1 MPQPRQQS
9 TKHTLQLIKLTI
21 KNRDYEHND
30 QSHLDFPPWQQ
41 CNTKFLL
48 QGKLQGT
55 LSWANNTISE
65 ISLHQL
71 VCFQSRSPPW
81 HFGRG
86 SICILFG
93 SSSVISGQKKR
104 TYRNTNSFSSG
115 MAMMFGQARLSSSLS
130 SRAGRGRNSRRRLVN
145 NEDGATVNHQ

>member
-1 MPQPRQQS
+1 MNITTNLIS
-9 TKHTLQLIKLTI
+9 TF
-21 KNRDYEHND
+21 
-30 QSHLDFPPWQQ
+30 HLGNNAIQ
-41 CNTKFLL
+41 KFLL

-55 LSWANNTISE
+55 LWWANNTISE
-65 ISLHQL
+65 INLLQL

-93 SSSVISGQKKR
+93 SSSIISGQKKR

-115 MAMMFGQARLSSSLS
+115 MAMMFGQARLL
-130 SRAGRGRNSRRRLVN
+130 RR
-145 NEDGATVNHQ
+145 